1 MLGDLGLY
9 IPLVLALSIS
19 GQVSLGA
26 TLMFSGVANIIT
38 GFTFSIPMCVQPMK
52 QIAAV
57 ALANNLTMPQIM
69 ASGILTGAIVSGLG
83 LTNLI
88 TVVNTVIPD
97 SVVRGLQLGM
107 GFQLFKTA
115 MKMLP
120 NSGEVSWDYDDWL
133 AWNGFLPASL
143 ALAFSLVFIR
153 SNRTPTALVLFFVGL
168 IIAIIRLV
176 HEDSP
181 PGLWGVTSISV
192 VQISAAD
199 WTVGLFQG
207 AIPQVPTTLLNS
219 CIAVCKLAEDLYP
232 HRETGCNVRSVSVS
246 VGLLNVVLCWFG
258 ALPICHGSGGLAG
271 QHRFGAR
278 TNLSVLVLG
287 ALKLVLG
294 LFFAPALLVTLRY
307 FPTSILA
314 AMLAISAF
322 ELASAA
328 RSALTQ
334 DADKVRL
341 CLLTC
346 CFTLFCGTAVGFL
359 LGLVAASLLGVTS
372 LLIGPEESVEK
383 ARTRWQDRRAQLQ
396 HFCKA
401 RLAGAPRHADAR
413 DV

>member
-1 MLGDLGLY
+1 
-9 IPLVLALSIS
+9 
-19 GQVSLGA
+19 
-26 TLMFSGVANIIT
+26 
-38 GFTFSIPMCVQPMK
+38 
-52 QIAAV
+52 
-57 ALANNLTMPQIM
+57 
-69 ASGILTGAIVSGLG
+69 
-83 LTNLI
+83 
-88 TVVNTVIPD
+88 
-97 SVVRGLQLGM
+97 
-107 GFQLFKTA
+107 
-115 MKMLP
+115 
-120 NSGEVSWDYDDWL
+120 
-133 AWNGFLPASL
+133 
-143 ALAFSLVFIR
+143 
-153 SNRTPTALVLFFVGL
+153 VLFFVGL

-176 HEDSP
+176 REDSP

-334 DADKVRL
+334 VCFFFYTHVYAILVHTHTHTHTTTH
-341 CLLTC
+341 TC
-346 CFTLFCGTAVGFL
+346 YRTRTKCGCVCSR
-359 LGLVAASLLGVTS
+359 AASPSSVALPSDFCSVLLPRRSWGSRPSSSAQRS
-372 LLIGPEESVEK
+372 LWRKRAHAGTCSEKYSV
-383 ARTRWQDRRAQLQ
+383 W
-396 HFCKA
+396 
-401 RLAGAPRHADAR
+401 
-413 DV
+413 

>member
-1 MLGDLGLY
+1 
-9 IPLVLALSIS
+9 
-19 GQVSLGA
+19 
-26 TLMFSGVANIIT
+26 
-38 GFTFSIPMCVQPMK
+38 
-52 QIAAV
+52 
-57 ALANNLTMPQIM
+57 
-69 ASGILTGAIVSGLG
+69 
-83 LTNLI
+83 
-88 TVVNTVIPD
+88 
-97 SVVRGLQLGM
+97 
-107 GFQLFKTA
+107 
-115 MKMLP
+115 
-120 NSGEVSWDYDDWL
+120 
-133 AWNGFLPASL
+133 
-143 ALAFSLVFIR
+143 
-153 SNRTPTALVLFFVGL
+153 VLFFVGL

-334 DADKVRL
+334 VCFFFCTHVYATLAHTHTCHTHTLSLSLIHTPHPTPATGRGQSAVVSAHV
-341 CLLTC
+341 LLHPLLWHCRWISARSC
-346 CFTLFCGTAVGFL
+346 CRVALGSHVPPHRPRGVCGESAHTLAHVLKSTLYGDLHRQCTRALTFQNLRQGK
-359 LGLVAASLLGVTS
+359 
-372 LLIGPEESVEK
+372 IGGHSCS
-383 ARTRWQDRRAQLQ
+383 T
-396 HFCKA
+396 FA
-401 RLAGAPRHADAR
+401 RLASPVLLVMPMHEMFRVDGLGFRVPVQGLRLA
-413 DV
+413 